1 MIKEYKYI
9 GIPVDTET
17 YDNTKIGA
25 EFAGGVVIEGIYDDD
40 NEQDILV
47 VRINQPKD

>member
-1 MIKEYKYI
+1 
-9 GIPVDTET
+9 
-17 YDNTKIGA
+17 NTKIGA

-47 VRINQPKD
+47 VRVARDLTHEEFSILCDMGML